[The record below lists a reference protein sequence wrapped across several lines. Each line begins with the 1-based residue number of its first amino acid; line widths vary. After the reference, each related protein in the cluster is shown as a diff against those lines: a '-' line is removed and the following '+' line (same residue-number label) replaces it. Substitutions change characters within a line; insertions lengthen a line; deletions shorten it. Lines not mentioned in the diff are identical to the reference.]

1 MKRNKKSN
9 SILDLESIRL
19 LGRCILGDKNGNLLS
34 VGGNVPNTLN
44 LWLKA
49 NAGNNPFEEYS
60 IWSNIMNCIGE
71 RKFIKK
77 SINKD
82 ELYKITQNAYKEV
95 KSEYSIDNGARQVI
109 DVINDIVNQ

>member
-1 MKRNKKSN
+1 
-9 SILDLESIRL
+9 
-19 LGRCILGDKNGNLLS
+19 
-34 VGGNVPNTLN
+34 
-44 LWLKA
+44 
-49 NAGNNPFEEYS
+49 
-60 IWSNIMNCIGE
+60 MNCIGE